1 MQQPSS
7 ALAQAGRRPVSEILK
22 GFGGE
27 VFSGGLGRDRASES
41 PRAAAPGAG
50 VARLTEARGR
60 YFPQRI
66 ALHHRPGSLVLL
78 DDVPDYLEVLAEDL
92 LRDWHV
98 EKFGSGLEAINYLQ
112 QEPPLWEADF
122 WAQQQILERWH
133 GGQRLIPQ
141 ILKYWAE
148 NQSRYELTKVCIVDY
163 LMPGMDGLEV
173 LEELHGWPGFRVLLT
188 GAYDSALGIE
198 AFNRGSIDQFLPKHT
213 ADFGQKLR
221 SIIGS
226 LMERPNARYHQI
238 WSSTLSL
245 AQHQLLSQTD
255 IASDLSG
262 MISRTFVEW
271 IVIGDPFGVLGVD
284 ATGNVSWLQLEPTDQ
299 LELLAEMAT
308 HCGGT
313 SDDASQILAGKVL
326 SDVQL
331 IRNLGIQA
339 KPTAVP
345 AFCVG
350 TKGRLLCAVHRVDH
364 RNHARALSYKAWLA
378 TANRRTEA
386 HST

>member
-1 MQQPSS
+1 MLQSRGDF
-7 ALAQAGRRPVSEILK
+7 AHAGRRPVSEILK
-22 GFGGE
+22 VLGDE
-27 VFSGGLGRDRASES
+27 VLSGVRGRDRASELS
-41 PRAAAPGAG
+41 KSAPHSGIAQL
-50 VARLTEARGR
+50 AEARGR
-60 YFPQRI
+60 YFPQRVP
-66 ALHHRPGSLVLL
+66 LHHRPGSLVLL

-98 EKFGSGLEAINYLQ
+98 EKFGSGHEAINYLQ

-141 ILKYWAE
+141 ILKYWSE
-148 NQSRYELTKVCIVDY
+148 SESRYQLTKVCIVDY

-188 GAYDSALGIE
+188 GAYDNALGIE

-213 ADFGQKLR
+213 VDFGQKLR
-221 SIIGS
+221 SIITS
-226 LMERPNARYHQI
+226 LMQRPNARYHQI

-245 AQHQLLSQTD
+245 AQNQLLRQPD
-255 IASDLSG
+255 IASDLNN

-271 IVIGDPFGVLGVD
+271 IVIGDPFGVLGID
-284 ATGNVSWLQLEPTDQ
+284 ASGNVSWMQLEPTDQ
-299 LELLAEMAT
+299 LDLLAEMAT
-308 HCGGT
+308 HCGGAA
-313 SDDASQILAGKVL
+313 DDATQILAGKML

-331 IRNLGIQA
+331 LRNIGIQA

-350 TKGRLLCAVHRVDH
+350 TTGRLLCATHRVDH
-364 RNHARALSYKAWLA
+364 HATAHVSGYKAWL
-378 TANRRTEA
+378 TNANRRIEA
-386 HST
+386 QSI